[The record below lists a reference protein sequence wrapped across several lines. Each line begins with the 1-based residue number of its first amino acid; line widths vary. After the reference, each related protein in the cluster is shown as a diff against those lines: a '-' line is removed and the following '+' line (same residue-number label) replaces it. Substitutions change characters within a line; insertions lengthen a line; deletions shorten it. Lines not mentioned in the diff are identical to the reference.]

1 MSQLLYDI
9 CGNERA
15 CPESSYKQTSDR
27 SPSDWCVVSAPRA
40 TARKATARV
49 NQGVAKGRP
58 RHRHDVEIVTDR
70 AVTVQPSCA
79 VLCAQASK
87 SIQLD
92 EQMIGVQNITRQSTT
107 GDPWANFHRRR
118 SVNRR
123 QAASPPTSSRSSAS
137 RQCVDSEAVCNRMSP
152 ECGATGTGQRANVLH
167 AARDGALHRNQCVS
181 ATLLWLIQ
189 SL

>member
-1 MSQLLYDI
+1 LHGRYVS
-9 CGNERA
+9 ERHIRMKHVA
-15 CPESSYKQTSDR
+15 WQSAALPSTFVKVCIHK
-27 SPSDWCVVSAPRA
+27 SPA
-40 TARKATARV
+40 TALDQRV

-70 AVTVQPSCA
+70 AVTVQPSWP

-118 SVNRR
+118 FVNRR
-123 QAASPPTSSRSSAS
+123 QAASNPTSSRSSAL